1 MIRKITS
8 LYKIFFPVIITI
20 AIMAGII
27 FRLKVPDCGLSKMEN
42 IEDIKPGTIV
52 INYAWG
58 TNSNDE
64 EGMTEAD
71 FKKNDDKYDVDSAS
85 VIAVAE
91 PTGNLRQTEG
101 SIGQEIVFKEIIRGN
116 EFVSVEQKGYVYQY
130 YGFCEADGAIQYMN
144 MLNLMYPGN
153 EYLIFLDASPLN
165 PYMQEP
171 VFILKSGYFGYI
183 NISGRNT
190 KTLDINYQDYD
201 FPELTDYEF
210 FSVSDKIT
218 DVLNN
223 IREEI
228 LSRYLDGNE

>member
-1 MIRKITS
+1 MISKISS
-8 LYKIFFPVIITI
+8 LYKILFAVTIMI

-27 FRLKVPDCGLSKMEN
+27 FRLRVPDCGLSKIEN

-52 INYAWG
+52 ISYAWG
-58 TNSNDE
+58 ADGNDE

-71 FKKNDDKYDVDSAS
+71 FKKNGDQYDVDTAS

-101 SIGQEIVFKEIIRGN
+101 SIGQEVIFKEIIRGN
-116 EFVSVEQKGYVYQY
+116 EFISAEQKGYVYQY
-130 YGFCEADGAIQYMN
+130 YGFSEADGVIQYMN
-144 MLNLMYPGN
+144 TLNLMYPGN

-171 VFILKSGYFGYI
+171 AFILKSGFFGYI
-183 NISGRNT
+183 NISGQNT
-190 KTLDINYQDYD
+190 KTLDKNYQDYD
-201 FPELTDYEF
+201 FLELADYEF

-223 IREEI
+223 IREKI
-228 LSRYLDGNE
+228 LSQYLVIK